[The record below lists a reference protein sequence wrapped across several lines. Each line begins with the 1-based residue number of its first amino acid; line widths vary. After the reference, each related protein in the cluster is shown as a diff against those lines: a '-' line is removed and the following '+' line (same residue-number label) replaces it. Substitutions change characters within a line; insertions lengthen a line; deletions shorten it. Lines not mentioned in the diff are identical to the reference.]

1 MEKNLTIF
9 FAIVAVML
17 ITVILMQSSKA
28 SDASS
33 ALTGGMDLFTDRKE
47 RGVEVL
53 ITRVT
58 FTLGLLFCA
67 IAFVLAYVI

>member
-67 IAFVLAYVI
+67 IEFVLSYVI